1 MVEAGQAPVG
11 RPIMVKKFGGSSV
24 ADVGH
29 IKAVAEHVVA
39 AHRQGH
45 AVVVVVSAMGKT
57 TDSLVA
63 LAQEV
68 TDRPDPREMDMLLT
82 AGERISMSLL
92 AIAIRALGVPA
103 TSLTGSQSGII
114 TNDFQGGARIV
125 EVRPYRV
132 EDALSEG
139 HVVIIAGFQGVSY
152 RREVTTLGRGG
163 SDTTAVALAAAL
175 GAEVCEIYSDVDG
188 IYSADPKRIIGARR
202 LTELSHEEMIEMA
215 RAGAK
220 VLAEEAVAYA
230 RLKGIALYVRASDGR
245 SGETMV
251 RCHAAAAP
259 SRISA
264 VAIRPDAVLWRY
276 AGGAEV
282 ADRVDTWLAAE
293 GVAPL
298 FRVHGAGV
306 DGTLLLARD
315 VADGVGHGF
324 AALLDSGRRLLAE
337 DLLAERRGTLV
348 SIVGTAVGSE
358 ASLPRRF
365 AACVRTSC
373 PPNAGA
379 QGGGDCISH
388 GLTLSALVKDGDAE
402 ALARA
407 LHRDFVEAT

>member
-1 MVEAGQAPVG
+1 MAEARHPTVG
-11 RPIMVKKFGGSSV
+11 RPILVKKFGGSSV

-39 AHRQGH
+39 AHGQGH

-57 TDSLVA
+57 TDSLVS

-132 EDALSEG
+132 EDALREG

-163 SDTTAVALAAAL
+163 SDNTAVALAAAL
-175 GAEVCEIYSDVDG
+175 GAESCEIYSDVDG
-188 IYSADPKRIIGARR
+188 VYSADPKRVVGARR
-202 LTELSHEEMIEMA
+202 LTQLSHDEMIEMA

-245 SGETMV
+245 PGETMV

-264 VAIRPDAVLWRY
+264 VAVRPDAVLWRH
-276 AGGAEV
+276 AHDDGV
-282 ADRVDTWLAAE
+282 AARIEAWLAAE

-298 FRVHGAGV
+298 FRLIGDGGAI
-306 DGTLLLARD
+306 LLARD
-315 VADGVGHGF
+315 VADGVGLGF
-324 AALLDSGRRLLAE
+324 SALLESGRAMLGPALLS
-337 DLLAERRGTLV
+337 ERRGTLV
-348 SIVGTAVGSE
+348 SVVGTAVGGE
-358 ASLPRRF
+358 GALPERF
-365 AACVRTSC
+365 AACLRSVG
-373 PPNAGA
+373 PQVA
-379 QGGGDCISH
+379 QDGGDVDCVSH
-388 GLTLSALVKDGDAE
+388 GLTLSALVADEHAE
-402 ALARA
+402 ALALA
-407 LHRDFVEAT
+407 LHRRFVEVS